1 MNRKQLE
8 KNIDNMS
15 WTYDIENFIN
25 NLSRADAKKILK
37 FFNQYIT
44 KFINDFNKITSD
56 KDTCY
61 DQKLTKVIS
70 ADMVLFFQIKNEE
83 GKDGKITPPV
93 VYLTVFNKAE
103 KIEGL
108 KTSSD
113 IVQFD
118 IFFQVVTILL
128 ERHIKLTRNKSYVK
142 GAEEIKDE
150 VKEE

>member
-1 MNRKQLE
+1 MNKKQLE

-37 FFNQYIT
+37 FFNQNIT

-61 DQKLTKVIS
+61 DHMVSKIISDLVI
-70 ADMVLFFQIKNEE
+70 FFHISNKEIS
-83 GKDGKITPPV
+83 GKITPPV
-93 VYLTVFNKAE
+93 ICFTIRNKGE
-103 KIEGL
+103 NTGGL
-108 KTSSD
+108 ETESD

-128 ERHIKLTRNKSYVK
+128 ERHIKMTRNKNYVK
-142 GAEEIKDE
+142 GAEEIKEDE